1 MSLKLMYITNN
12 PDVAYIAQNAGVD
25 RIFIDLEYI
34 GKDIRQGGM
43 DTVQSRHTL
52 DDVKKISE
60 RIKESEILVRINPIH
75 DKTDLY
81 GSSAEEIDQA
91 IKNGANVLML
101 PYFKTTAEVEEFVKL
116 AGRRCKTML
125 LLETP
130 EAASI
135 VDEILNIKGIDE
147 MFIGL
152 NDLSLGYGKKFMFE
166 LLADG
171 TVENLVNKFKKKGVP
186 YGFGGLASLDGG
198 LLPGKLVLKEHYH
211 LGSTCVILSRSF
223 CNTSK
228 ITDLKEIEKVF
239 EGVKNIRQYE
249 ELCKEATDFEENLQI
264 IKDAVSKIIGE

>member
-1 MSLKLMYITNN
+1 MSLKLMYITND
-12 PDVAYIAQNAGVD
+12 PSVAYIAQNAGVD

-52 DDVKKISE
+52 NDVKKISE
-60 RIKESEILVRINPIH
+60 KIKKSEILVRINPIH

-81 GSSAEEIDQA
+81 GSSKEEIDEA
-91 IKNGANVLML
+91 IKNGADVLML
-101 PYFKTTAEVEEFVKL
+101 PYFKTAAEVEEFVKL
-116 AGRRCKTML
+116 AGGRCKTML

-130 EAASI
+130 EAASV
-135 VDEILNIKGIDE
+135 VDEILNVQGIDE

-171 TVENLVNKFKKKGVP
+171 TVESLVNKFKKKGVP

-211 LGSTCVILSRSF
+211 LGSSCVILSRSF

-228 ITDLKEIEKVF
+228 ITDLKEIEKIF
-239 EGVKNIRQYE
+239 EGVKDIRKYE
-249 ELCKEATDFEENLQI
+249 ELCKEATDFEENRQI